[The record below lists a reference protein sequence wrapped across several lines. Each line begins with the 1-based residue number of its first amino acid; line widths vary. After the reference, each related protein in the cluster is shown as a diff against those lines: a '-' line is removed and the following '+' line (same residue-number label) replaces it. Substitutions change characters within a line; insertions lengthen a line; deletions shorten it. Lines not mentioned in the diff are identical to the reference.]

1 MIDPRLTLAI
11 GNAVDVLC
19 EKYVF
24 DLPADRRSRV
34 ISKIEQRIEAGE
46 PHDLVFSYETLF
58 IARKRP
64 A

>member
-19 EKYVF
+19 EKYNH
-24 DLPADRRSRV
+24 AISSDRRSRV

-58 IARKRP
+58 IVRKRP